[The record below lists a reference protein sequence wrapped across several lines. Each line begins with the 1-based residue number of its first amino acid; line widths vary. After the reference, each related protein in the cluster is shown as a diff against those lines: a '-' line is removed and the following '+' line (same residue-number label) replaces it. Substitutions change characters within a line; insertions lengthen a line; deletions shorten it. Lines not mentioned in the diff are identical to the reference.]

1 MDINRLLE
9 FVELEEDTVILVDYH
24 DLQNADADTKADL
37 ATQIKTLQ
45 SEGCIVIKPL
55 DCR

>member
-37 ATQIKTLQ
+37 ATQIKNLT
-45 SEGCIVIKPL
+45 I
-55 DCR
+55 